1 MAHYQFKSGLVDDL
15 MVTLGEISNNDP
27 PPFIKRD
34 CANLLAKAKKELV
47 NEISLSNPLDMEE
60 KKQKTIQCAEIR
72 EAIDKVEES
81 ERSEEGEGVEGAV
94 LEENNLFEFERCLE
108 IDDNFGDFEEV
119 AIVEE

>member
-1 MAHYQFKSGLVDDL
+1 
-15 MVTLGEISNNDP
+15 
-27 PPFIKRD
+27 
-34 CANLLAKAKKELV
+34 
-47 NEISLSNPLDMEE
+47 MEE